1 MKYKKELT
9 IFSIFLLIFVIDTL
23 CVCFIPNLSTFEL
36 KINLFIQSILSN
48 VPLSVPKFI
57 TDFGHGVPMD
67 YLVLAIIILF
77 LFFKNYKSLIVF
89 FAALPLS
96 EWIYSSIKLV
106 IARPRPPVEYRLIE
120 IGNYSFPSGH
130 STLSMVLYGLLIYF
144 TWKYIKNQTIKISLT
159 TIFSALI
166 ITIGF
171 TRLWLCVHFL
181 TDVIGGFSLG
191 ICIISLLIII
201 DRQLTEKTQTII
213 KTEKFE
219 EKTTVANNTINSQ

>member
-1 MKYKKELT
+1 MKYKKELI
-9 IFSIFLLIFVIDTL
+9 IFSVFLLIFILDTL
-23 CVCFIPNLSTFEL
+23 CVCFIPNLSNYEL
-36 KINLFIQSILSN
+36 KINLFIQNILSN
-48 VPLSVPKFI
+48 VPLSVPTFI

-89 FAALPLS
+89 FAALQLS
-96 EWIYSSIKLV
+96 EWIYSSIKIV
-106 IARPRPPVEYRLIE
+106 IERPRPPVEYRLIE

-130 STLSMVLYGLLIYF
+130 STSSMVLYGLLIYF
-144 TWKYIKNQTIKISLT
+144 TWKYIKNQRAKITMTAILA
-159 TIFSALI
+159 ILI
-166 ITIGF
+166 VTIGF

-191 ICIISLLIII
+191 ICIISILAVI

-213 KTEKFE
+213 RTQKFE
-219 EKTTVANNTINSQ
+219 EKETIKNS